1 MNICQSFA
9 LTRYHQG
16 RHELCHSKLQKVK
29 LCSAPNLLM
38 SICDQ
43 QKPVNKKDP
52 QFFFQLFYCN
62 QQSLHVGKNS
72 KLLKK
77 FEQTY
82 GIQDK

>member
-1 MNICQSFA
+1 
-9 LTRYHQG
+9 
-16 RHELCHSKLQKVK
+16 
-29 LCSAPNLLM
+29 M